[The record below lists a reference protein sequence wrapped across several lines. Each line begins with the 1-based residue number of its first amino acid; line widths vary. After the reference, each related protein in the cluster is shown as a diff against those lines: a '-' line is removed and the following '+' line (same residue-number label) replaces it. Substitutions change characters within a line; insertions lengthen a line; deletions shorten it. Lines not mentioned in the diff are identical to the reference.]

1 MEHEF
6 KKLRSANGVAVR
18 VRSVGD
24 WWEADPG
31 GRLFRLAERAIEREW
46 GQKPLYVREGGTMRA
61 PPTLSAWCHTFI
73 QAICQRTILG
83 PRLWAQRQIPAC

>member
-31 GRLFRLAERAIEREW
+31 GRLFRLAERAVEREW

-61 PPTLSAWCHTFI
+61 RPSTPL
-73 QAICQRTILG
+73 
-83 PRLWAQRQIPAC
+83 PRKSPATTA